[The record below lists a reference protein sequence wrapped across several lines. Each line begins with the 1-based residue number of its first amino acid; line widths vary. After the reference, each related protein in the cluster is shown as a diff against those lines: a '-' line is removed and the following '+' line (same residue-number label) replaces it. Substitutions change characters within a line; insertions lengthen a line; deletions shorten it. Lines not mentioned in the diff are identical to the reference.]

1 MMLIST
7 IQTQGLQPVD
17 MEMVY
22 VDKHGMANVVCPMCE
37 KSQHVDVTE
46 ISSSYV
52 PREAACDCGTTF
64 VVLFEKRRHHRKEV
78 NLPGLFWDK
87 SDQNES
93 GYMVVKNLSRSGIG
107 FQVLSKDFKEADGI
121 DWIKPGV
128 ILHVEFRMK
137 DKGRSL
143 IHGDVLVRNTTGGYV
158 GAEFD
163 AQTAKAVGDCQ

>member
-1 MMLIST
+1 MLIRT
-7 IQTQGLQPVD
+7 IHTQDPQPVD

-22 VDKHGMANVVCPMCE
+22 VDKRGIANVVCPVCE
-37 KSQHVDVTE
+37 KSEHVDVSE

-52 PREAACDCGTTF
+52 PREATCACGTTF

-78 NLPGLFWDK
+78 NLPGVYWDK
-87 SDQNES
+87 SDRNES
-93 GYMVVKNLSRSGIG
+93 GYMIVKNLSRSGIG
-107 FQVLSKDFKEADGI
+107 FQVLSKDFKEMDGI

-137 DKGRSL
+137 DKGRSVV
-143 IHGDVLVRNTTGGYV
+143 HGDVVVRNTNRAYV

-163 AQTAKAVGDCQ
+163 AQIADALGDYQ